1 MDKLEYDSL
10 HKFLVSLGVIF
21 IALPFVVL
29 YFVFSNDVI
38 LISQIDF
45 DGLSQYSQNLLQQ
58 QSFSLENS
66 DYCSSYCLRIIV
78 CCGYHSVS
86 YRNN

>member
-29 YFVFSNDVI
+29 YFVFSNREPFKCSEHRLNVYI
-38 LISQIDF
+38 EQGLIMK
-45 DGLSQYSQNLLQQ
+45 
-58 QSFSLENS
+58 
-66 DYCSSYCLRIIV
+66 
-78 CCGYHSVS
+78 H
-86 YRNN
+86 

>member
-29 YFVFSNDVI
+29 YFV
-38 LISQIDF
+38 LAMM
-45 DGLSQYSQNLLQQ
+45 
-58 QSFSLENS
+58 
-66 DYCSSYCLRIIV
+66 
-78 CCGYHSVS
+78 
-86 YRNN
+86 